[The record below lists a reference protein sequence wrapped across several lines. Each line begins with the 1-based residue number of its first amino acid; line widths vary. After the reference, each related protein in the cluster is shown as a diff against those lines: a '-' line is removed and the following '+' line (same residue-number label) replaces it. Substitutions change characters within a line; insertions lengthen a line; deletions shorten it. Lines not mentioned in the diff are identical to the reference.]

1 MTLFF
6 LILIIL
12 ASAILG
18 FIILVQS
25 PKGGGLAGNV
35 GGLSNQFMGVKQTTD
50 LLEKGTW
57 TFAIVVALLC
67 LFSAIFIPTSTGKT
81 NTMLDELNT
90 KPAVTTPIQT
100 PATPGNQSLTP
111 APAPADSQAKPA
123 N

>member
-1 MTLFF
+1 MTLLF
-6 LILIIL
+6 LILVIL

-57 TFAIVVALLC
+57 TFALIIALLC
-67 LFSAIFIPTSTGKT
+67 LFSAVFIPASTGKT
-81 NTMLDELNT
+81 NTLLDELNT
-90 KPAVTTPIQT
+90 KPAVTTPLQT
-100 PATPGNQSLTP
+100 PATPESQQLTP
-111 APAPADSQAKPA
+111 APAPVDSPAKPA